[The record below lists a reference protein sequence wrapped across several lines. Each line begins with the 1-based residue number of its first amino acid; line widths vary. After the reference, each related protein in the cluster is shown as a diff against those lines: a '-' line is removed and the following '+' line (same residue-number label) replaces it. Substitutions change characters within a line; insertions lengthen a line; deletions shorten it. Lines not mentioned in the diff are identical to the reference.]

1 MIFTHKI
8 ANAHVQANQS
18 RIFFTSLKKTGK
30 TGTLSNPTLEDVCMP
45 TRLWHRNL
53 KTRSLKV
60 KTKCNGMSAPT
71 FYHKLN
77 FPTQIFD
84 GTVFNI
90 CIVLEL
96 LQ

>member
-60 KTKCNGMSAPT
+60 KKNGEKVPKVGAPH
-71 FYHKLN
+71 Y
-77 FPTQIFD
+77 IR
-84 GTVFNI
+84 
-90 CIVLEL
+90 
-96 LQ
+96 